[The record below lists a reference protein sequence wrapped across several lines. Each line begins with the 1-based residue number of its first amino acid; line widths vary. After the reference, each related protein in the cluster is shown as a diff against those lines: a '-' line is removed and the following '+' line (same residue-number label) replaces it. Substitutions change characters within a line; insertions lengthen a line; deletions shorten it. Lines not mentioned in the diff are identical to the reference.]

1 MIRLS
6 ALGVPLTACLVWGSP
21 RAEHTKPRAHPLSIA
36 EFRFSPAELT
46 VARGDTLVWT
56 NQDAFLHTTTADSG
70 AWSSPELARGTR
82 FTFVA
87 GRVGRFDYHC
97 AAHPVMRATVVVRE

>member
-1 MIRLS
+1 MKLHAAFGVALS
-6 ALGVPLTACLVWGSP
+6 ACLVSRVPSSRSP
-21 RAEHTKPRAHPLSIA
+21 ALKTVTIT
-36 EFRFSPAELT
+36 EFRFSPAELS

-70 AWSSPELARGTR
+70 AWSSPELGRAAR

-87 GRVGRFDYHC
+87 SRAGRFDYHC
-97 AAHPVMRATVVVRE
+97 TAHPVMRATVVVRE